1 MWKFENLFVNFVF
14 GEIIV
19 LGCVDYDGNQQ
30 LPPVLPW
37 GLSDC
42 IFCVFL
48 YFPILYFLLYKLG
61 LSTVCLETIWRA
73 SVTCLYFWA
82 CFCICL
88 CVFHRACILYFYI
101 SYFTFLT
108 KQAEYG
114 KIRISRSRARHSPSL
129 AFEDLYLYLYLCCLY
144 FFISVFFY
152 FIFHIE
158 YGVIGSSRPSAR
170 HLPGLWGFEAS
181 TRGAGAAAG
190 QMPATPL
197 LSISP
202 LPSFVMSPSIQ
213 PYEGDFVLCLPTGNI
228 DVFFLQ
234 MPALALN
241 ISPLRSPKLLF
252 CVLTILLFELSNVHI
267 NASDSPILL
276 FELSNVHINAS
287 DSPRVLM
294 TRDYSK
300 FSWQTL
306 KGLCNC
312 YVQ

>member
-1 MWKFENLFVNFVF
+1 MLKSYSVFFYCCPLKITYFVWKFENLFVNFVF

-158 YGVIGSSRPSAR
+158 YGVIGSSRPSAATC
-170 HLPGLWGFEAS
+170 PAFEALRPRLVEQEQQQGKCPQLPS
-181 TRGAGAAAG
+181 WVLVRFR
-190 QMPATPL
+190 L
-197 LSISP
+197 LSCHHQFN
-202 LPSFVMSPSIQ
+202 LMR
-213 PYEGDFVLCLPTGNI
+213 
-228 DVFFLQ
+228 
-234 MPALALN
+234 A
-241 ISPLRSPKLLF
+241 
-252 CVLTILLFELSNVHI
+252 IL
-267 NASDSPILL
+267 
-276 FELSNVHINAS
+276 
-287 DSPRVLM
+287 
-294 TRDYSK
+294 
-300 FSWQTL
+300 
-306 KGLCNC
+306 C
-312 YVQ
+312 YVCPQAT

>member
-1 MWKFENLFVNFVF
+1 MLKSYSVFFYCCPLKITYFVWKFENLFVNFVF

-19 LGCVDYDGNQQ
+19 LGCVDYDWNQQ

-114 KIRISRSRARHSPSL
+114 KI
-129 AFEDLYLYLYLCCLY
+129 
-144 FFISVFFY
+144 
-152 FIFHIE
+152 
-158 YGVIGSSRPSAR
+158 GSSRPGLWRSLFVLVLFVFVLFVFLYFCVFLFHISYWVWVRCDWKQQAQRR

-267 NASDSPILL
+267 NASDSPR
-276 FELSNVHINAS
+276 ELV
-287 DSPRVLM
+287 
-294 TRDYSK
+294 TRDCSK
-300 FSWQTL
+300 FS
-306 KGLCNC
+306 
-312 YVQ
+312 